1 MELVELTE
9 RLGYRNSRN
18 YLKQDEGH
26 FNHVVDYGHL
36 FRKAADKRCNLKGV
50 YALRET
56 ENVSKPIVYVCE
68 AQTETEAKEIHRLI
82 WNQDT
87 VPFLIV
93 NSPETVRVYPGF
105 CREKSRSGDRSV
117 TTVLEAFNSADL
129 SRITDTLQADAVDKG
144 LTWREWGR
152 HIRPEHRIDNRLLES
167 LDKLDRWLQE
177 EGELSRD
184 VSHALI
190 GKYVYLHYLRDRN
203 ILSDKK
209 LANWSVPSEVV
220 FSRNATVDGLKM
232 LLQELD
238 EWLNGEVFPL
248 DFDCKSAP
256 RDKHIAQ
263 VAATFKGDEP
273 LGGGQWQLHL
283 DFRAYDFSYIPIEVL
298 SIVYEQFLHQG
309 SDKRGRSAGAYY
321 TPIPVVNLMLSELEE
336 KRPLKRGMRVCDFSC
351 GSGAFLV
358 QAFRRL
364 IEKEFPPET
373 VPHPNPIELRELVK
387 EHFFGV
393 DTDSDACGVTKLSLI
408 LTLLDYVHPPD
419 LENNKPGR
427 KPKLP
432 DLKDNIFCG
441 NFFDEKAEWKRVFTR
456 EKADWIVG
464 NPPWKKLTSS
474 NMRKEDIPVLEW
486 INQEKEQRPV
496 GNQQAARAFAWR
508 VAEFV
513 AENGEIGLFLPAMSL
528 FEEATKGFR
537 SSFFQR
543 MQVNTIVNFSNLRW
557 IISAGRFK
565 APAAAFFYRS
575 RKQDEEWSEE
585 YAIRTYSPLVANQ
598 EAIRS
603 AVEERRNESW
613 SIVINTSE
621 IKDIPLDCV
630 IGGEGLPWKLGAWGS
645 DLDAKLLRHV
655 QKRFKTISDMEAN
668 NLIITSEGLQLRKLE
683 AEKNE
688 DIEPVRGISK
698 ALILD
703 MQKVRGLRDFFIFPN
718 QAVSRRPKELKY
730 ARKGRL
736 KLPLRISHP
745 PHIIVSEARNFAIY
759 SDEYIIVPPRQI
771 GIISPARD
779 KKILKALSIYLSSN
793 FAFYFEFFASTN
805 FGVERGISTLKTMRR
820 IPTPLLGIS
829 RNELTE
835 WTQLHD
841 RLAEA
846 TQEKFQQKSLWDDS
860 QSQAALNPGSVVDKD
875 LIEELNELVYDSLG
889 LKKQDR
895 ILVQD
900 FMQVRLALNDG
911 GLGKDAIDP
920 PTKVELKAYG
930 RCLRDELDSFIEGEI
945 PGRHKIEILYDK
957 YSGMV
962 RLNIDRKISGKKE
975 VFVIKEG
982 DSESGH
988 LQNCREHVRQKR
1000 SQWVYFDRNFRAY
1013 DKPFTYVLKPM
1024 QRFHWTQT
1032 QARIDAREII
1042 SESITRGSGF

>member
-1 MELVELTE
+1 MELVELIE
-9 RLGYRNSRN
+9 QLGYRDSRN

-50 YALRET
+50 YTLRDSECA
-56 ENVSKPIVYVCE
+56 SIPIIYVCE
-68 AQTETEAKEIHRLI
+68 AQTEAEAKEVHRLI

-93 NSPETVRVYPGF
+93 NSPDTVRVYPGF
-105 CREKSRSGDRSV
+105 CQERSRGKNRSI
-117 TTVLEAFNSADL
+117 TTVLETFNTTDF
-129 SRITDTLQADAVDKG
+129 SRITNTLQADAVDTG

-152 HIRPEHRIDNRLLES
+152 HILPEHRVDSRLLEN
-167 LDKLDRWLQE
+167 LRKLDSWQQE
-177 EGELSRD
+177 IGELSRD

-190 GKYVYLHYLRDRN
+190 GKYVYLHYLRDRD

-209 LANWSVPSEVV
+209 LENWNIPAEVV
-220 FSRNATVDGLKM
+220 FGRNATVDGLQSLIEK
-232 LLQELD
+232 LD
-238 EWLNGEVFPL
+238 EWLNGEVFPI
-248 DFDCKSAP
+248 DFSRRGAP
-256 RDKHIAQ
+256 RDKHIAH
-263 VAATFKGDEP
+263 VAATFNGDEP
-273 LGGGQWQLHL
+273 LGGGQLQLHL
-283 DFRAYDFSYIPIEVL
+283 DFKAYDFSYIPIEVL

-309 SDKRGRSAGAYY
+309 SDNQGRSAGAYY

-364 IEKEFPPET
+364 IEKEFPPEE
-373 VPHPNPIELRELVK
+373 VKHPNPIELRELVK

-441 NFFDEKAEWKRVFTR
+441 NFFDDEAEWNQIFTR
-456 EKADWIVG
+456 KKADWIVG

-474 NMRKEDIPVLEW
+474 NMREEDKPVLAW
-486 INQEKEQRPV
+486 INQEKKQRPV

-513 AENGEIGLFLPAMSL
+513 AEDGEIGMFLPAMSL
-528 FEEATKGFR
+528 FEEAVKDFR
-537 SSFFQR
+537 SSFFQS
-543 MQVNTIVNFSNLRW
+543 MQVHTIINFSNLRW
-557 IISAGRFK
+557 IISAGRFT
-565 APAAAFFYRS
+565 APAAAFFYRP
-575 RKQDEEWSEE
+575 RIDNRAGEEI
-585 YAIRTYSPLVANQ
+585 IRTFSPLVANQ
-598 EAIRS
+598 EATRS
-603 AVEERRNESW
+603 VINGKHNECW
-613 SIVINTSE
+613 SIVFNASE
-621 IKDIPLDCV
+621 FKDIPLYRV
-630 IGGEGLPWKLGAWGS
+630 IEGDGLPWKLGAWGS
-645 DLDAKLLRHV
+645 DLDARLLGYV

-668 NLIITSEGLQLRKLE
+668 NLIIASEGLQLRKLE
-683 AEKNE
+683 DEKNE

-703 MQKVRGLRDFFIFPN
+703 MQKVRGLRDFFVFPN
-718 QAVSRRPKELKY
+718 QAIQTRPKELKY
-730 ARKGRL
+730 VRKGRL
-736 KLPLRISHP
+736 ELPLRISHP

-771 GIISPARD
+771 GIISTTGD
-779 KKILKALSIYLSSN
+779 QELLKALSIYLSSD
-793 FAFYFEFFASTN
+793 FAFFFEYFNSTKL
-805 FGVERGISTLKTMRR
+805 GVERGVSTLKTMRR
-820 IPTPLLGIS
+820 MPTPLFSIS
-829 RNELTE
+829 RKELKE
-835 WTQLHD
+835 WIRLHD
-841 RLAEA
+841 RLAKA
-846 TQEKFQQKSLWDDS
+846 SRDSFHKGYLWKDAH
-860 QSQAALNPGSVVDKD
+860 SQAAPKPGPVVDQELFD
-875 LIEELNELVYDSLG
+875 ELNSLVYKALG

-895 ILVQD
+895 ALVQD
-900 FMQVRLALNDG
+900 FVQVRLGLNDG
-911 GLGKDAIDP
+911 GLDKEAIDP
-920 PTKVELKAYG
+920 PTKIELKNYG
-930 RCLRDELDSFIEGEI
+930 RRLRDELDSFIAGEI
-945 PGRHKIEILYDK
+945 PGRHVVEILYDE

-962 RLNIDRKISGKKE
+962 RINLNRKSSGKKE
-975 VFVIKEG
+975 MFVVKAG
-982 DSESGH
+982 DSESNH
-988 LQNCREHVRQKR
+988 LQKCREHVRQQR

-1013 DKPFTYVLKPM
+1013 DKTYIYVLKPM

-1042 SESITRGSGF
+1042 SESIARGRSS